1 MDLEDIKDT
10 YIVHLAGYA
19 AAAKISMD
27 PAFASCAPHNL
38 KKRNHIFPKMKYK
51 YWLKI
56 HKFRIKVRKN
66 TKQ

>member
-27 PAFASCAPHNL
+27 PAFSWWVTHTL
-38 KKRNHIFPKMKYK
+38 KKRNLIIAKVKSK
-51 YWLKI
+51 YWLKT
-56 HKFRIKVRKN
+56 HKSRIKVPKN
-66 TKQ
+66 MK